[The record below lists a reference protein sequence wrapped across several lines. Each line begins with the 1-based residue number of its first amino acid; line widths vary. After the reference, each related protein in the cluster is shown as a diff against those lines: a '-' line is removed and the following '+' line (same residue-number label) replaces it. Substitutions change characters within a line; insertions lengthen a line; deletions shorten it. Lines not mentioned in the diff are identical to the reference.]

1 MCYMHLVKTQLDSTF
16 QSHSPLW
23 MSDMLSQT
31 DVDVLSAAQQF
42 SRWMIVAF
50 NCPDDPI

>member
-1 MCYMHLVKTQLDSTF
+1 MHYMHLVKTQLDSTV

-31 DVDVLSAAQQF
+31 DVDVLSAVQQF
-42 SRWMIVAF
+42 SRRMSLAF